1 MPNYMSPAIK
11 PKLSTSELLP
21 GVEVS
26 LNVKP
31 PHVAFNVVVFSP
43 EGQEPEE
50 LYAGLRAVGFKL
62 GPLTTQATDGVRRD
76 FGRDGSAMFGGWTV
90 PERERFTAE
99 ARRSLR
105 RFGFAFVPEIR
116 QTADGLP

>member
-1 MPNYMSPAIK
+1 MPPTMPPAIK
-11 PKLSTSELLP
+11 PQPKLSTSELLP

-50 LYAGLRAVGFKL
+50 LYAGLRAVGFK
-62 GPLTTQATDGVRRD
+62 PRPVTTRATDGVRRD
-76 FGRDGSAMFGGWTV
+76 FGRDAPATFGGWTL
-90 PERERFTAE
+90 PDR
-99 ARRSLR
+99 ARC
-105 RFGFAFVPEIR
+105 
-116 QTADGLP
+116 TADA

>member
-1 MPNYMSPAIK
+1 MTAAIN
-11 PKLSTSELLP
+11 PPLSTSPLLP
-21 GVEVS
+21 GVGVS

-31 PHVAFNVVVFSP
+31 PQVAFNVVVFSP

-50 LYAGLRAVGFKL
+50 LYEGLRAVGFK
-62 GPLTTQATDGVRRD
+62 PRPQPPQSPDGVRRS
-76 FGRDGSAMFGGWTV
+76 FGRDGTGMFGGWTI

-99 ARRSLR
+99 ARRTLR